1 MASAQGGVG
10 RIMAIRPNTKVEKFK
25 YWLRGLLG
33 PYPLYIRFLRWR
45 HGADKGI
52 VGPDTEIVIESY
64 PRSGNTFSVTAFE
77 MAQGR
82 QPPRADHLHAPAQV
96 VLAARMRIP
105 CLVLIRKP
113 EDAILSHAIRFP
125 YISIRQCLTDYVRF
139 YKTVLPYRGSYLL
152 VRFESA
158 TRDFGAVIV
167 ALNQKF
173 GTSFAVFD
181 HTPENEKECFA
192 IVQRRYEERFGD
204 GRSISEAIHSRP
216 SAEKAKMTESTR
228 KAFTIEFNSQ
238 ELTSLRQEAI
248 RLYQTLSA
256 TADL

>member
-1 MASAQGGVG
+1 MAVG
-10 RIMAIRPNTKVEKFK
+10 PNTKVERFK
-25 YWLRGLLG
+25 YWLRSLLG
-33 PYPLYIRFLRWR
+33 PYPLYVRFLRWR
-45 HGADKGI
+45 HGADRGI
-52 VGPDTEIVIESY
+52 VGPDTEVVIESY

-82 QPPRADHLHAPAQV
+82 QPRVADHLHAPAQV

-105 CLVLIRKP
+105 CLVLIRRP

-139 YKTVLPYRGSYLL
+139 YRTVLPYRDSYLL
-152 VRFESA
+152 VRFEST
-158 TRDFGAVIV
+158 TRDFGAAMV

-173 GTSFAVFD
+173 STSFAVFD
-181 HTPENEKECFA
+181 HTPENERECFA
-192 IVQRRYEERFGD
+192 IVQRGYEERFGN

-216 SAEKAKMTESTR
+216 SAEKAKLTETTR
-228 KAFTIEFNSQ
+228 KDFMIEFNSQ
-238 ELTSLRQEAI
+238 ELASLRREAI
-248 RLYQTLSA
+248 RLYETMAA